1 VNGAHATIA
10 PASSHAIAVSAPTE
24 PRFTRDRDLAV
35 ATTDDAGANL
45 VETRIADSTA
55 VAI

>member
-1 VNGAHATIA
+1 V
-10 PASSHAIAVSAPTE
+10 PTE